1 MKNLLG
7 YLVILL
13 VFIINS
19 APSLAFDFAPEIGDL
34 APNFR
39 LEGINNKIKSK
50 KVWEL
55 NDFKGKWLVLY
66 FYPKDFTAGCTLEAK
81 SFTELKSYFSHLNAE
96 IVGISADNQDSHQ
109 SFCSEK
115 SINYTLLSDPNGT
128 ISEKYGSW
136 IPPLSDRNTFLI
148 SPDSLI
154 SYRWISVIPI
164 NHAKEVLSV
173 LKKKV

>member
-1 MKNLLG
+1 MKNLFG
-7 YLVILL
+7 NLVILFL
-13 VFIINS
+13 FFINS
-19 APSLAFDFAPEIGDL
+19 PPSLAFDFAPEIGDL

-39 LEGINNKIKSK
+39 LEGINNSFKSK
-50 KVWEL
+50 KKWEL

-81 SFTELKSYFSHLNAE
+81 SFTELKSYFSKLNAE
-96 IVGISADNQDSHQ
+96 IVGISADNQDSHK

-115 SINYTLLSDPNGT
+115 SIKYTLLSDPNGK

-148 SPDSLI
+148 SPESVI
-154 SYRWISVIPI
+154 TYRWISVLPI
-164 NHAKEVLSV
+164 NHAKEVLNV
-173 LKKKV
+173 LKKKI